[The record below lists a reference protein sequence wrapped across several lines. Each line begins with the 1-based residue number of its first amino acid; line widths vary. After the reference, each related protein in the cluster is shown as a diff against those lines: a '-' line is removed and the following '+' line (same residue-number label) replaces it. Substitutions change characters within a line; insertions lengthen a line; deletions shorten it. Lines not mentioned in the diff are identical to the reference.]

1 MSALLG
7 EPTILDDVDLINF
20 SDRGEAMGTVD
31 YCFAPHDLIQFTHN
45 SLFSVSVQVA
55 SRFIEQEYFGLRL
68 QEASCNQDSL
78 AFATR

>member
-7 EPTILDDVDLINF
+7 ESAILDDVDLINF

-55 SRFIEQEYFGLRL
+55 SRFVEQEYFGLRL

-78 AFATR
+78 AFTAG